1 MDIMKPNTWFK
12 SNEEN
17 EREKARA
24 IKDEKKRDIA
34 IAEVDHKFG
43 HISKNE
49 LDKRIATANGESQV
63 KVLKM
68 ELEKDKPGS
77 GFFELDFN
85 EDFVEYL
92 ANNGY
97 EGSDNDK
104 IVDNWFNDL
113 CKNIV
118 MEGLED
124 DEGVTKSVNTDSKD
138 GVMIRR
144 LKTGD
149 DTQSILDIPT

>member
-1 MDIMKPNTWFK
+1 
-12 SNEEN
+12 
-17 EREKARA
+17 
-24 IKDEKKRDIA
+24 
-34 IAEVDHKFG
+34 
-43 HISKNE
+43 
-49 LDKRIATANGESQV
+49 
-63 KVLKM
+63 M

-77 GFFELDFN
+77 GFFEIDFN

-97 EGSDNDK
+97 EGSDNDS
-104 IVDNWFNDL
+104 IVDGWFNDL

-124 DEGVTKSVNTDSKD
+124 GEGNSKSFDSKSKE
-138 GVMIRR
+138 GLIVQR

-149 DTQSILDIPT
+149 DTAEYS

>member
-1 MDIMKPNTWFK
+1 
-12 SNEEN
+12 
-17 EREKARA
+17 
-24 IKDEKKRDIA
+24 
-34 IAEVDHKFG
+34 
-43 HISKNE
+43 
-49 LDKRIATANGESQV
+49 
-63 KVLKM
+63 M

-149 DTQSILDIPT
+149 DTAEYS